1 MAEHRCK
8 TPLTSLV
15 PYNDLQTAAPSHAA
29 VWQRRIPRR
38 HSLVDAAADG
48 RKPSIGFAGHDRLH
62 NHARRL
68 LCHKSARTHDAPRT
82 AHVRRADRSSGA
94 TNAQRHVQHS
104 TPSTHRAS
112 QDSMRESSDHVA
124 HDREPFDTDAM
135 CIANHADSSQM
146 HPPRCCARRW
156 ASHQGPPTGCN
167 TACSSRRWSRGRPAR
182 KHRSRPPREQ
192 RPFISGSPQQ
202 PSAQAATL
210 PSDA

>member
-48 RKPSIGFAGHDRLH
+48 RKPSVSAAGIHGLH
-62 NHARRL
+62 RAQHAHY
-68 LCHKSARTHDAPRT
+68 CT
-82 AHVRRADRSSGA
+82 ASSPA
-94 TNAQRHVQHS
+94 V
-104 TPSTHRAS
+104 AS

-146 HPPRCCARRW
+146 HPPR
-156 ASHQGPPTGCN
+156 
-167 TACSSRRWSRGRPAR
+167 
-182 KHRSRPPREQ
+182 
-192 RPFISGSPQQ
+192 
-202 PSAQAATL
+202 
-210 PSDA
+210 